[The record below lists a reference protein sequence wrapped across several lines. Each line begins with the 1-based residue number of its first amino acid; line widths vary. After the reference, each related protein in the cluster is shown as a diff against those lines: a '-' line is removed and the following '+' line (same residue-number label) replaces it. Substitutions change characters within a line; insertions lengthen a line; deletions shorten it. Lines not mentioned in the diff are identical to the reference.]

1 VKKPE
6 GSCVLCF
13 IFFLVVLSFGSLWFL
28 AIKMNAKTSNLDE
41 DQDSHVVLG
50 LILVN
55 MKVSSSNDSFSS
67 SRV

>member
-1 VKKPE
+1 
-6 GSCVLCF
+6 
-13 IFFLVVLSFGSLWFL
+13 
-28 AIKMNAKTSNLDE
+28 MNAKTSNLDE